1 MNLKQKTVFICQ
13 ECGNVQPKWVG
24 RCPECGK
31 WNTFIEE
38 VENLRQPR
46 GVYRQISSS
55 GDNFPKPVRQIQ
67 ATEQERLRSGISEF
81 DRVLGGGLVPG
92 SVVLLGGEPG
102 IGKSTLLLQVLDH
115 LSQRY
120 GKILYISGEESQ
132 PQIKLRAD
140 RLQICSEEL
149 YLLCETDVE
158 QIGAQIE
165 RLSPRVVA
173 VDSIQTTYKPD
184 IASTPGNI
192 TQVRESAM
200 LLTTIAK
207 SKGLPIFIVGHITK
221 DGSIAGPKVLEH
233 MVDTVLYME
242 GDSYHVYRILRAVK
256 NRFGSTNEI
265 GVFEMRDVG
274 LVEVANPSQ
283 MLLSERQENVSG
295 SVVISIMEGSRPIL
309 LELQALVTP
318 AYFGVPQR
326 TTTGIER
333 NRLSMLIAVL
343 DKRCGYHIQS
353 LDVFVNVV
361 GGMDANEPA
370 ADLGTI
376 VAIVSNF
383 KDVPVDSKTLIVG
396 EVGLGGEVRGV
407 FQSEKRI
414 KEAAKLGF
422 KKAIIS
428 QYDARNIKI
437 EEDIQVIGVK
447 TISEALSITL
457 QKSSRR

>member
-1 MNLKQKTVFICQ
+1 MKQKIVFICQ
-13 ECGNVQPKWVG
+13 ECGNVQPRWVG

-31 WNTFIEE
+31 WNTFIEQ

-46 GVYRQISSS
+46 SIHRPALTNS
-55 GDNFPKPVRQIQ
+55 NNLPKPIGQIQ
-67 ATEQERLRSGISEF
+67 ATEQERLKSGISEF

-102 IGKSTLLLQVLDH
+102 IGKSTLLLQVLNC

-140 RLQICSEEL
+140 RLKISSDEL

-158 QIGAQIE
+158 HIGNQIE
-165 RLSPRVVA
+165 KLSPRVVA
-173 VDSIQTTYKPD
+173 VDSIQTVYSSD
-184 IASTPGNI
+184 IPSTPGNV

-200 LLTTIAK
+200 FLTTIAK
-207 SKGLPIFIVGHITK
+207 NKGLPIFIVGHITK
-221 DGSIAGPKVLEH
+221 DGSIAGPKILEH

-242 GDSYHVYRILRAVK
+242 GDLYHVYRILRAVK

-265 GVFEMRDVG
+265 GVFEMREAG
-274 LVEVANPSQ
+274 LVEVSNPSQ

-326 TTTGIER
+326 TTTGIEK

-353 LDVFVNVV
+353 SDVFINVV

-383 KDVPVDSKTLIVG
+383 KDIPVDPKTLIIG

-422 KKAIIS
+422 KKAIVS
-428 QYDARNIKI
+428 QYDARSIKI
-437 EEDIQVIGVK
+437 EEDIQIIGVR
-447 TISEALSITL
+447 TLSEALSVVL
-457 QKSSRR
+457 QKK